1 MIGLTVHPSTG
12 SGRTVKPYT
21 VSRLKWVA
29 RIKGFAE
36 GFVVHG
42 LIIRLPTKAGQFH
55 LTAIEATDMIY
66 NTIQSNS
73 SSFIHTTDNT

>member
-1 MIGLTVHPSTG
+1 MIGLTAQSSTG

-29 RIKGFAE
+29 LVVISCPLKNPDSPIKVNTVCF
-36 GFVVHG
+36 
-42 LIIRLPTKAGQFH
+42 KKY
-55 LTAIEATDMIY
+55 LTAIKATDMIY